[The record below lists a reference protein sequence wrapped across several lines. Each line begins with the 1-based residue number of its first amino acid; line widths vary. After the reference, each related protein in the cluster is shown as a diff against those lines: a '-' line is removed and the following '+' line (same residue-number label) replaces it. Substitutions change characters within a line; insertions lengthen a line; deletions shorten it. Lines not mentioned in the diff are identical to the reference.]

1 MQDEFAAGVAE
12 GYERYF
18 GLAEAPFK
26 LTSSP
31 RFLFESSSYLA
42 AFKEVEY
49 ALSRHEPIIVVT
61 GAIGTGKTT
70 LCRMIGERRGPRTV
84 VAVISSPPQTREDLF
99 RQILDGFGLLTDDTK
114 HIVEASH
121 FGLLKVFQQFFD
133 SLVALKAQAIL
144 VFDEAQHLR
153 PDILEEIRL
162 LSNVDT
168 DHQTLQIVLVG
179 QPELDEL
186 LARTELGQVEQ
197 RVSRR
202 HRLEPLPLSE
212 VAAYVDRRLNVAQID
227 QRASDRPTFTDSA
240 MQAIASVSR
249 GVPRVVN
256 IVCDRS
262 LENAWSN
269 RTHSVDRAAVLHAA
283 ASLNIEVL
291 PTSPALWLF
300 EPTSKPAVESTPN
313 PAAIQPTHTRVHLK
327 RSHALIAVAAVV
339 AVSILLAWVFRGR
352 AAPQNT
358 TMTSQPASIRDAGH
372 SAPPDRQAPAPPVV
386 ANETLKPAVASA
398 QPAVPSAASSAA
410 DKFLIVVSSFR
421 TRDRST
427 KVAADI
433 VALGLPASVRSI
445 SGWEQVVVGPYST
458 RRRSPLRIV
467 WRTRTSPRRKLC
479 KVVGARCYCRHS
491 CCSIERASRLE
502 RAGCF
507 ERAGPPERASRCE
520 RADRSPG
527 RFRRSTLC

>member
-1 MQDEFAAGVAE
+1 VLDEFAAGVAE

-61 GAIGTGKTT
+61 GPIGTGKTT

-84 VAVISSPPQTREDLF
+84 VAVISTPPQTRDDLF
-99 RQILDGFGLLTDDTK
+99 RQALDGFGLLTDDTK
-114 HIVEASH
+114 HVVEASH

-186 LARTELGQVEQ
+186 LARTELGQVQQ

-202 HRLEPLPLSE
+202 HRLAPLQLSE
-212 VAAYVDRRLNVAQID
+212 VAAYVDRRLSVAQSD
-227 QRASDRPTFTDSA
+227 QPSGDRPTFTESA
-240 MQAIASVSR
+240 IQAIAAVSH
-249 GVPRVVN
+249 GVPRVIN
-256 IVCDRS
+256 IVCDRA
-262 LENAWSN
+262 LESAWSN
-269 RTHSVDRAAVLHAA
+269 RTHSVDRAAVLRAA
-283 ASLNIEVL
+283 ASLNIEAP
-291 PTSPALWLF
+291 PTFAPRPFEPAPKPAAVD
-300 EPTSKPAVESTPN
+300 PTSKPGAGV
-313 PAAIQPTHTRVHLK
+313 PAPTSLRLK
-327 RSHALIAVAAVV
+327 RSHAQIAVAAVV
-339 AVSILLAWVFRGR
+339 AVSVLLAWMFRGGANDPVR
-352 AAPQNT
+352 TVTPQ
-358 TMTSQPASIRDAGH
+358 QAVVRDAAR
-372 SAPPDRQAPAPPVV
+372 SASTDRPSPSAAVPPVV
-386 ANETLKPAVASA
+386 ASETLKPAAVSAKPAVAS
-398 QPAVPSAASSAA
+398 VASSAA
-410 DKFLIVVSSFR
+410 DKFLIIVSSFR
-421 TRDRST
+421 TRDRSA

-433 VALGLPASVRSI
+433 VALGLPATVRST

-458 RRRSPLRIV
+458 RQEAA
-467 WRTRTSPRRKLC
+467 
-479 KVVGARCYCRHS
+479 GAQD
-491 CCSIERASRLE
+491 RLE
-502 RAGCF
+502 DAHF
-507 ERAGPPERASRCE
+507 TDMKIVQAGPPT
-520 RADRSPG
+520 P
-527 RFRRSTLC
+527 

>member
-61 GAIGTGKTT
+61 GPIGTGKTT
-70 LCRMIGERRGPRTV
+70 LCRMLGERRGPRTV
-84 VAVISSPPQTREDLF
+84 VAVISTPPQTRDDLF
-99 RQILDGFGLLTDDTK
+99 RQALDGFGLLTDDTK
-114 HIVEASH
+114 HVVEASH

-186 LARTELGQVEQ
+186 LARSELGQVQQ

-202 HRLEPLPLSE
+202 HRLEPLQLSE
-212 VAAYVDRRLNVAQID
+212 VAAYVDRRLSVAQSD
-227 QRASDRPTFTDSA
+227 QRSGDRPTFTESA
-240 MQAIASVSR
+240 MQAIATVSH
-249 GVPRVVN
+249 GVPRVIN

-269 RTHSVDRAAVLHAA
+269 RTHSVDRAAVLRAA
-283 ASLNIEVL
+283 ASLNIEA
-291 PTSPALWLF
+291 PPIFAPRPF
-300 EPTSKPAVESTPN
+300 EPTPKPAVDPTPK
-313 PAAIQPTHTRVHLK
+313 PAASVPAATSLRLK
-327 RSHALIAVAAVV
+327 RSHAQIAVAAVV
-339 AVSILLAWVFRGR
+339 AVSVLFAWMFRGR
-352 AAPQNT
+352 ADDLPGRAAAPQ
-358 TMTSQPASIRDAGH
+358 PAVRDAG
-372 SAPPDRQAPAPPVV
+372 RPAPPARPAPNAPVPAV
-386 ANETLKPAVASA
+386 AANETLKPAAASA
-398 QPAVPSAASSAA
+398 RPAVPSASASAA
-410 DKFLIVVSSFR
+410 DKFLVIVASFR

-427 KVAADI
+427 QVAADI
-433 VALGLPASVRSI
+433 VALGLPASVRST

-458 RRRSPLRIV
+458 RQEA
-467 WRTRTSPRRKLC
+467 T
-479 KVVGARCYCRHS
+479 GAQ
-491 CCSIERASRLE
+491 SRLE
-502 RAGCF
+502 NAHF
-507 ERAGPPERASRCE
+507 TDMKIVQNGPP
-520 RADRSPG
+520 SP
-527 RFRRSTLC
+527 